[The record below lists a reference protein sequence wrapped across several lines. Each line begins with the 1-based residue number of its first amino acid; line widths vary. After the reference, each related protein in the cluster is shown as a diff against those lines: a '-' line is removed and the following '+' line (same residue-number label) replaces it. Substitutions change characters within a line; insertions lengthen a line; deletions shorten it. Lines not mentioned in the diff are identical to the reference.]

1 MTMGNAG
8 EAFRKWQASGERIKR
23 VRRSVGMTSATF
35 ARETGT
41 STLNIDLIENLPHC
55 DKTLL
60 QEPETLASEMKW
72 DELLKRVSHQ
82 FVISEEWLRTGA
94 GKEPISATRKRDRK
108 EDDYEFVVSVPL
120 MISRSV
126 LLEGANMIMAISNSR
141 RTRHIVYHRISP
153 WLYRTLT
160 DLFLLYYQGMHTSGR
175 VDIAGQTTE
184 AMLNVLEQHL
194 FFTEGANAMDADK

>member
-8 EAFRKWQASGERIKR
+8 EAFRKWQVIGERIKR

-72 DELLKRVSHQ
+72 DELLKRVYHR
-82 FVISEEWLRTGA
+82 FVISEEWLRTGE
-94 GKEPISATRKRDRK
+94 EPMELPMMSTLLADANIG
-108 EDDYEFVVSVPL
+108 EDDRVIIQMY
-120 MISRSV
+120 
-126 LLEGANMIMAISNSR
+126 LELPVEKRQILKDYI
-141 RTRHIVYHRISP
+141 
-153 WLYRTLT
+153 
-160 DLFLLYYQGMHTSGR
+160 
-175 VDIAGQTTE
+175 
-184 AMLNVLEQHL
+184 LNVAAELSTIKQP
-194 FFTEGANAMDADK
+194 ADSSMDTSETAPPMTSREEAHRLVDKQYDAIERGSHTV